1 MLNVVL
7 NVVPFVGSFVA
18 AVLGILSA
26 FNESGTLA
34 IATAVLFWG
43 TNVLEGKVLVPQL
56 VGRATGLHP
65 LAVMLV
71 LLAGAHLAG
80 LIGALVS
87 VPFLAAVWAIV
98 RVTWADRE

>member
-1 MLNVVL
+1 MLNVVPL
-7 NVVPFVGSFVA
+7 
-18 AVLGILSA
+18 
-26 FNESGTLA
+26 
-34 IATAVLFWG
+34 
-43 TNVLEGKVLVPQL
+43 LEGKVLVPQL

-87 VPFLAAVWAIV
+87 VPFVAAVWAIV